1 MVKYGKIIQ
10 VEIETQNR
18 SLRFPHIVYAP
29 YKKILN
35 VDLFVRE
42 A

>member
-1 MVKYGKIIQ
+1 MENYGKIIQ

-18 SLRFPHIVYAP
+18 SPKCPQIVYTS

-35 VDLFVRE
+35 VDYL
-42 A
+42 

>member
-1 MVKYGKIIQ
+1 MVNYGKIIQ

-18 SLRFPHIVYAP
+18 SPRSSHIVYAP